1 MKFYDDPNSASTW
14 MVAFISVL
22 VLIVTILFL
31 QVVYYG
37 VLKDEVIAKRPTS
50 YPVDQE
56 RQTQIAQIE
65 QGVRWVDKDAGIVG
79 MPIEMAMDQVVASR
93 QGSEGGR

>member
-1 MKFYDDPNSASTW
+1 MKLYDDPNSGSTW
-14 MVAFISVL
+14 MVGFISL
-22 VLIVTILFL
+22 LLLIVTILFL

-37 VLKDEVIAKRPTS
+37 VLKDEVTAKRPSS
-50 YPVDQE
+50 YAVDAD
-56 RQTQIAQIE
+56 RDAQTAQIE
-65 QGVRWVDKDAGIVG
+65 QGVRWVDKERGIVG